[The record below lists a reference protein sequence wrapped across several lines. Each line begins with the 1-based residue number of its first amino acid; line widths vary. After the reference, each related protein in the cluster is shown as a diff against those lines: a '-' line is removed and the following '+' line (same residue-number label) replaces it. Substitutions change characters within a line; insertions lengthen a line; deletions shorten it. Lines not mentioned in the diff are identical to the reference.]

1 MLCQFCTCENHGSSQ
16 FIFESTDFCCKALSA
31 KPEGPARVIVV
42 DENRRVVAL
51 ISRADIIRWVYM
63 NSERPE
69 FRVRQIIFD

>member
-1 MLCQFCTCENHGSSQ
+1 
-16 FIFESTDFCCKALSA
+16 
-31 KPEGPARVIVV
+31 VIVV